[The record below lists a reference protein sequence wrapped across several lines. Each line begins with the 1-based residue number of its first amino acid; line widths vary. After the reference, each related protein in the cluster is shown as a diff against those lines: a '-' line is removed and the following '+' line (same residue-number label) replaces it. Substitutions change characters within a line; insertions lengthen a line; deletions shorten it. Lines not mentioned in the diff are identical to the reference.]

1 MKEKKISIIIADD
14 NENFLE
20 AMVFLLSKNTSYNV
34 IHSCSNG
41 VELLEACKFN
51 KPDIIITDLNMPV
64 MDGVNAVKEIRE
76 LYPKIPVI
84 ALTMYYENVII
95 QPIIDLG
102 FNGYIYKPH
111 VSKRLDDVIDRVL
124 SKKSNLIF

>member
-1 MKEKKISIIIADD
+1 MKEKTIDIIIADD

-20 AMVFLLSKNTSYNV
+20 AMVFLLSKNKSYKV
-34 IHSCSNG
+34 LHSCSNG
-41 VELLEACKFN
+41 SQLLDACKFN

-64 MDGVNAVKEIRE
+64 MGGVDAVKEIRQI
-76 LYPKIPVI
+76 YPKIPVI
-84 ALTMYYENVII
+84 ALTMHYENVVI

-111 VSKRLDDVIDRVL
+111 VSKRLDDVINRVL